1 MRNSKRKGIVKT
13 IPNCQNNSK
22 KRTEEP
28 SRHME
33 EIWREHHDPD
43 TRIRRVAKFKKE
55 KRLED
60 YKYDLGL

>member
-1 MRNSKRKGIVKT
+1 MN
-13 IPNCQNNSK
+13 
-22 KRTEEP
+22 RTEEP

-33 EIWREHHDPD
+33 SIWREHHDPD